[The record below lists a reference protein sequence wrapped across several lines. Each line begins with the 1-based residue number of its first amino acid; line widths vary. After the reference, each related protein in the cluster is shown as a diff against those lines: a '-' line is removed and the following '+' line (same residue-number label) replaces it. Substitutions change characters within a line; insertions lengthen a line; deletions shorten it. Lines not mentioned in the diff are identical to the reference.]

1 MKQLVVVMAAL
12 LGLAVAADGAQL
24 YSQNCTGCHGA
35 NGQGIAGVFPPLTNN
50 PRMQDEAYVVK
61 VIREG
66 ISGPLE
72 VNGQTYNGV
81 MPAMP
86 QISETDAKAIAV
98 YVKGLGGTTTAPP
111 QPPATPEPASAMQA
125 DPALAAKGQALFLGQ
140 QRFQNGGAP
149 CMACHTAGNFG
160 PMGGGSLG
168 RDLTDLHTRLG
179 AAGIQGVLT
188 NIAFP
193 VMRESYKGKLL
204 TSEEISALSAF
215 FAQTAGKPANTNQM
229 DMARMLFAGLI
240 GFVVLFGLMYVLWNN
255 RRVGLAERIRTSSRR
270 SA

>member
-1 MKQLVVVMAAL
+1 MKQLLVGMAVL
-12 LGLAVAADGAQL
+12 LGLAIAADGAQL
-24 YSQNCTGCHGA
+24 YGQNCAGCHGA
-35 NGQGIAGVFPPLTNN
+35 NAQGIPGAFPPLAGN
-50 PRMQDEAYVVK
+50 PRMQDEAYVIK

-66 ISGPLE
+66 VSGTLE
-72 VNGQTYNGV
+72 VGGQTYNGM

-98 YVKGLGGTTTAPP
+98 YIKGLDGSSTAP
-111 QPPATPEPASAMQA
+111 QPPAATPAAQA
-125 DPALAAKGQALFLGQ
+125 DPALATRGQALFLGQ

-193 VMRESYKGKLL
+193 VMRESYKGKPL
-204 TSEEISALSAF
+204 TQEEISALTAF
-215 FAQTAGKPANTNQM
+215 FAQTAGKPAQANTNQM
-229 DMARMLFAGLI
+229 DMARMGFAGLI
-240 GFVVLFGLMYVLWNN
+240 GLVLLFGAMYALWNS
-255 RRVGLAERIRTSSRR
+255 RRVGLAERIRTNRR
-270 SA
+270 ST

>member
-1 MKQLVVVMAAL
+1 MKQLLVGMAVL
-12 LGLAVAADGAQL
+12 LGLAIAADAAQL
-24 YSQNCTGCHGA
+24 YSQNCAGCHGA
-35 NGQGIAGVFPPLTNN
+35 NGQGIAGVFPPLINN

-72 VNGQTYNGV
+72 VSGQTYNGM

-86 QISETDAKAIAV
+86 QISETDAKAIAI
-98 YVKGLGGTTTAPP
+98 YIKGLGGSSAAT
-111 QPPATPEPASAMQA
+111 QPPAATPAAQV
-125 DPALAAKGQALFLGQ
+125 DPALATEGQALFLGQ

-168 RDLTDLHTRLG
+168 RDLTDLYTRLG

-193 VMRESYKGKLL
+193 VMRESYKGKPL
-204 TSEEISALSAF
+204 TQKEISALTAF

-240 GFVVLFGLMYVLWNN
+240 GLVVLFGVMYAMWNS
-255 RRVGLAERIRTSSRR
+255 RRVGLAERIRTNRR

>member
-1 MKQLVVVMAAL
+1 MKQLLVVMAAL
-12 LGLAVAADGAQL
+12 LGLAIATAGGQL
-24 YSQNCTGCHGA
+24 YSQNCAGCHGA
-35 NGQGIAGVFPPLTNN
+35 NGQGIPGVFPPLAGN
-50 PRMQDEAYVVK
+50 PRVQDEAYVVK
-61 VIREG
+61 AIRLG

-72 VNGQTYNGV
+72 VGGQTYNGA

-86 QISETDAKAIAV
+86 QISEADARAIAA
-98 YVKGLGGTTTAPP
+98 YTRGLGGISTAATPASPEPTTTP
-111 QPPATPEPASAMQA
+111 T
-125 DPALAAKGQALFLGQ
+125 DPALAARGKALFLGQ
-140 QRFQNGGAP
+140 IRFQNGGAP

-193 VMRESYKGKLL
+193 VMRESYKGKPL
-204 TSEEISALSAF
+204 TPEEISALTAF
-215 FAQTAGKPANTNQM
+215 FAQTAGQPANTNQM

-240 GFVVLFGLMYVLWNN
+240 GFVGLLGVMYLFWSN
-255 RRVGLAERIRTSSRR
+255 RRVGLAERIRSRR

>member
-1 MKQLVVVMAAL
+1 MKQLLVVVAAL

-24 YSQNCTGCHGA
+24 YSQNCAGCHGA
-35 NGQGIAGVFPPLTNN
+35 NGQGIPGAFPPLVDN

-66 ISGPLE
+66 LSGPLE
-72 VNGQTYNGV
+72 VGGQTYNSV
-81 MPAMP
+81 MPPMP
-86 QISETDAKAIAV
+86 QISEADAKAVAA
-98 YVKGLGGTTTAPP
+98 YVKGLGGSKT
-111 QPPATPEPASAMQA
+111 ATPAPAPTVST

-140 QRFQNGGAP
+140 QPFQNGGAP

-179 AAGIQGVLT
+179 AAGIQGVLS

-193 VMRESYKGKLL
+193 VMRESYKGHPL
-204 TSEEISALSAF
+204 TPEEITALTAF
-215 FAQTAGKPANTNQM
+215 FAETAGKPGNTASM
-229 DMARMLFAGLI
+229 DAARMLFAGLV
-240 GFVVLFGLMYVLWNN
+240 GLLVLFGAMYLYWNN
-255 RRVGLAERIRTSSRR
+255 RRLGLAERIRRR
-270 SA
+270 NT

>member
-1 MKQLVVVMAAL
+1 MKQLLVVMAAL
-12 LGLAVAADGAQL
+12 LGLAIAADGGQL
-24 YSQNCTGCHGA
+24 YSQNCAGCHGA
-35 NGQGIAGVFPPLTNN
+35 SGQGIPGVFPPLAGN
-50 PRMQDEAYVVK
+50 PRVQDEAYVVK
-61 VIREG
+61 AIRQG

-72 VNGQTYNGV
+72 VNGQAYNGA

-86 QISETDAKAIAV
+86 QISEADARAIAA
-98 YVKGLGGTTTAPP
+98 YTRELGRAPTAT
-111 QPPATPEPASAMQA
+111 PASPEPATTPA
-125 DPALAAKGQALFLGQ
+125 DPALAARGKALFLGQ
-140 QRFQNGGAP
+140 TRFQNGGAP

-179 AAGIQGVLT
+179 AAGIQGVLS

-193 VMRESYKGKLL
+193 VMRESYQGKPL
-204 TSEEISALSAF
+204 TPEEISALTAF
-215 FAQTAGKPANTNQM
+215 FARTAGQPANTNQM

-240 GFVVLFGLMYVLWNN
+240 GFGGLFGGMYLFWSN
-255 RRVGLAERIRTSSRR
+255 RRVGLAERIRNRR

>member
-1 MKQLVVVMAAL
+1 MRQLVVVMAAL

-24 YSQNCTGCHGA
+24 YSQNCAGCHGA
-35 NGQGIAGVFPPLTNN
+35 NGEGIPGVFPPLVNN
-50 PRMQDEAYVVK
+50 PRVQDEAYVVK

-72 VNGQTYNGV
+72 VSGQTYNGA

-98 YVKGLGGTTTAPP
+98 YVKGLGTTATTPP
-111 QPPATPEPASAMQA
+111 TPEPTPTAQA
-125 DPALAAKGQALFLGQ
+125 DPALAEKGRALFVGQ

-149 CMACHTAGNFG
+149 CMACHTAGDFG

-193 VMRESYKGKLL
+193 VMRESYKGKPL
-204 TSEEISALSAF
+204 TQEEISALSAF
-215 FAQTAGKPANTNQM
+215 FTQTAGKSANTNQM

-255 RRVGLAERIRTSSRR
+255 RRVGLAERLRRR
-270 SA
+270 ST

>member
-1 MKQLVVVMAAL
+1 MKQLLVVMAAL
-12 LGLAVAADGAQL
+12 LGMAMAADGGQL
-24 YSQNCTGCHGA
+24 YSQNCAGCHGA
-35 NGQGIAGVFPPLTNN
+35 NGQGIPGVFPPLAGN
-50 PRMQDEAYVVK
+50 PRIQDEAYVVK
-61 VIREG
+61 VIRQG

-72 VNGQTYNGV
+72 VGGQTYNGV
-81 MPAMP
+81 MPPMP
-86 QISETDAKAIAV
+86 QISEADARAIAAHTQ
-98 YVKGLGGTTTAPP
+98 GLGGAATAIS
-111 QPPATPEPASAMQA
+111 PASPEPAPIVT
-125 DPALAAKGQALFLGQ
+125 DPALAAKGKALFLGQ
-140 QRFQNGGAP
+140 TRFQNGGAP

-179 AAGIQGVLT
+179 AAGIQGVLS

-193 VMRESYKGKLL
+193 VMRESYKGKPL
-204 TSEEISALSAF
+204 TPEEISALTAF

-240 GFVVLFGLMYVLWNN
+240 GLGGLFGVMYLFWSN
-255 RRVGLAERIRTSSRR
+255 RRVGLAERIRSRR